1 MIVRRVLL
9 SPLLLILAVS
19 AQLAV
24 VNRMPLPGGGG
35 TPDLVLLVVAA
46 LGVTAGPMTG
56 LLAGF
61 AGGLAL
67 DVAPPGGHLA
77 GEYALVFCLVGY
89 ACGRIRELVQ
99 GASAER
105 SAITSLT
112 VMALGV
118 AAGEAGKAGLGLMVS
133 DPNVTG
139 PAIKHVLPVA
149 VVYDL
154 LLCAFVLWLV
164 ALVVGSPVAEHAP
177 QVRFPQAFRWSP
189 AFRLASVGAAPGLR
203 LAGSSA
209 PLVPPPL
216 RSEPRLRLASG
227 RSLFSSG
234 TNPAFS
240 TARPAVS
247 GGRPAKLNFGSSGRG
262 NQLAGA
268 SALRTARAANFQGK
282 SPAKGWLRQGRLVS
296 ANRTGWS
303 AGTAAATRRPG
314 SPGKGWARG
323 DMRAAPVRRPS
334 SPPKGWVRASR
345 RTHARL
351 GAWRQ
356 RSPGKGWAKTGL
368 PAVPDGW
375 RRQSPG
381 KGWAKTGLPAVPDG
395 WRRQSPGKG
404 WAKTGLPAVPD
415 GWRRQSPGKGWAK
428 TGLPAVPDGWRRQ
441 SPGKGWAKTG
451 LPAVP
456 DGWRRQSPG
465 KGWLRVAK
473 PPAPPRRKS
482 PGRGWLRVAKPPA
495 PRRRKSPGRGWLR
508 PAKAAP
514 ALRRKSPG
522 KGWVRVSK
530 PPKQNWYTRSPSTR
544 WLRRGRRRR
553 LLLGGRR

>member
-9 SPLLLILAVS
+9 SPLLLILAVT
-19 AQLAV
+19 AQLAL
-24 VNRMPLPGGGG
+24 VNRMPLPGGGA

-89 ACGRIRELVQ
+89 ACGRTRELVQ
-99 GASAER
+99 GSSAER

-139 PAIKHVLPVA
+139 PAIKHVLPAA

-154 LLCAFVLWLV
+154 LLCPFVLWLV
-164 ALVVGSPVAEHAP
+164 ALVVGAPVTEHAP

-189 AFRLASVGAAPGLR
+189 AFRLASAGAAPGLR
-203 LAGSSA
+203 LVGSSA

-240 TARPAVS
+240 TARPAAS
-247 GGRPAKLNFGSSGRG
+247 GGRPAKLNFSSSGRA
-262 NQLAGA
+262 NQLGGA
-268 SALRTARAANFQGK
+268 SALRAARAANFQGK
-282 SPAKGWLRQGRLVS
+282 SPAKGWLRSGKPL
-296 ANRTGWS
+296 

-334 SPPKGWVRASR
+334 SPPKGWVRPSR
-345 RTHARL
+345 RTPAQP
-351 GAWRQ
+351 GAWHQ
-356 RSPGKGWAKTGL
+356 RSPGKGWARGPKPGTASPARRPDSPGKGWARTGL
-368 PAVPDGW
+368 RPAATDGW
-375 RRQSPG
+375 HRQSPG
-381 KGWAKTGLPAVPDG
+381 KGWARTGLRPAAADG
-395 WRRQSPGKG
+395 WHRR
-404 WAKTGLPAVPD
+404 
-415 GWRRQSPGKGWAK
+415 
-428 TGLPAVPDGWRRQ
+428 
-441 SPGKGWAKTG
+441 
-451 LPAVP
+451 
-456 DGWRRQSPG
+456 SPG
-465 KGWLRVAK
+465 KGWLRPVK
-473 PPAPPRRKS
+473 PPAPARVKS
-482 PGRGWLRVAKPPA
+482 PGKGWARSAKPA
-495 PRRRKSPGRGWLR
+495 PPPRMKSPGKGWLR

-514 ALRRKSPG
+514 APRRKSPG
-522 KGWVRVSK
+522 KGWLHAAK

-544 WLRRGRRRR
+544 WLRRGRRKR

>member
-9 SPLLLILAVS
+9 SPLLLLLAVT

-24 VNRMPLPGGGG
+24 VNRLPLPGGGG

-89 ACGRIRELVQ
+89 ACGRTRELVQ

-133 DPNVTG
+133 DPNMTG

-154 LLCAFVLWLV
+154 LLCPFVLWLV
-164 ALVVGSPVAEHAP
+164 ALVVGVPVAEHAP
-177 QVRFPQAFRWSP
+177 QVRFPQAFRWAP
-189 AFRLASVGAAPGLR
+189 AFRLASAGAPSGLR
-203 LAGSSA
+203 LVGSSA
-209 PLVPPPL
+209 PLVPPPI

-227 RSLFSSG
+227 RSLFFSG

-247 GGRPAKLNFGSSGRG
+247 GGRQPKLNFSSAGRG
-262 NQLAGA
+262 SQLAGP
-268 SALRTARAANFQGK
+268 SAMRAARPANFQGK
-282 SPAKGWLRQGRLVS
+282 SPAKGWLR
-296 ANRTGWS
+296 
-303 AGTAAATRRPG
+303 AGKPAGPAAATRRPG

-334 SPPKGWVRASR
+334 SPPKGWVRSGRAPAQR
-345 RTHARL
+345 
-351 GAWRQ
+351 GAWQQHAPGKGWARTANPGTPSPA
-356 RSPGKGWAKTGL
+356 RRPGSPGKGWARTGL
-368 PAVPDGW
+368 PAGPPGW
-375 RRQSPG
+375 HRR
-381 KGWAKTGLPAVPDG
+381 
-395 WRRQSPGKG
+395 
-404 WAKTGLPAVPD
+404 
-415 GWRRQSPGKGWAK
+415 
-428 TGLPAVPDGWRRQ
+428 
-441 SPGKGWAKTG
+441 
-451 LPAVP
+451 
-456 DGWRRQSPG
+456 SPG
-465 KGWLRVAK
+465 KGWLRPAK
-473 PPAPPRRKS
+473 PPAPARVKS
-482 PGRGWLRVAKPPA
+482 PGKGWARPAKPA
-495 PRRRKSPGRGWLR
+495 PPPRIKSPGKGWLR

-514 ALRRKSPG
+514 APRRKSPG
-522 KGWVRVSK
+522 KGWVHVAK

-544 WLRRGRRRR
+544 WLRRGRRKR

>member
-9 SPLLLILAVS
+9 SPLLLILAVTG
-19 AQLAV
+19 QLAV

-139 PAIKHVLPVA
+139 PVIRHVVPAA

-154 LLCAFVLWLV
+154 LLCPFVLWLV
-164 ALVVGSPVAEHAP
+164 ALVVGAPVTEHAP
-177 QVRFPQAFRWSP
+177 QVRFPQAFRWAP
-189 AFRLASVGAAPGLR
+189 AFRLASAGAPPGLR

-209 PLVPPPL
+209 PLVPPPV

-227 RSLFSSG
+227 RSLFLSG
-234 TNPAFS
+234 TIPAFS
-240 TARPAVS
+240 TARPALS
-247 GGRPAKLNFGSSGRG
+247 GGRPAKLNFSSSGRG
-262 NQLAGA
+262 NQLAGS
-268 SALRTARAANFQGK
+268 SALRAARTANFQGK
-282 SPAKGWLRQGRLVS
+282 SPAKGWLRSGKQ
-296 ANRTGWS
+296 
-303 AGTAAATRRPG
+303 AGAAATTRRPN

-323 DMRAAPVRRPS
+323 DIPTAPVRRPN
-334 SPPKGWVRASR
+334 SPPKGWVRPSR
-345 RTHARL
+345 RASAQL
-351 GAWRQ
+351 GAWQQ
-356 RSPGKGWAKTGL
+356 RSPGKGWARGPKPANGGPARRPGSPAKGWARTGRLSAPDSWRRRSPGKGWARTGL
-368 PAVPDGW
+368 PTAPGSW
-375 RRQSPG
+375 HRQSPG
-381 KGWAKTGLPAVPDG
+381 KGWARTGLAVGPPS
-395 WRRQSPGKG
+395 WH
-404 WAKTGLPAVPD
+404 
-415 GWRRQSPGKGWAK
+415 
-428 TGLPAVPDGWRRQ
+428 
-441 SPGKGWAKTG
+441 
-451 LPAVP
+451 
-456 DGWRRQSPG
+456 RQSPG
-465 KGWLRVAK
+465 KGWLRPAK
-473 PPAPPRRKS
+473 PPA
-482 PGRGWLRVAKPPA
+482 A
-495 PRRRKSPGRGWLR
+495 PRVKSPGRGWLR

-514 ALRRKSPG
+514 APRRKSPG
-522 KGWVRVSK
+522 KGWLHVAK

-544 WLRRGRRRR
+544 WLRRGRRKR